1 MNISFTNMSFFAD
14 PMTVYFKPVGI
25 NAQLVIDKNQS
36 IQSMLSIVLT
46 ICILLA
52 VLIAIFASIVSLKMV
67 GIELLIPIQIIY
79 FSLATV

>member
-1 MNISFTNMSFFAD
+1 MSFFAD
-14 PMTVYFKPVGI
+14 PMTVYFTPVGI

-36 IQSMLSIVLT
+36 IQSILSIVLT

-52 VLIAIFASIVSLKMV
+52 VLITIFASIVSLKMV